1 MKNNYYDDKLNSEK
15 LFMVYDTNIQRIRQ
29 YLSKEID
36 YVKNMLSPNDFVLE
50 LGAGYGRVI
59 KEIAPI
65 CKFAIGIDI
74 SKDNVNFSNK
84 YLQGIS
90 NAKILE
96 MDVNDIRFDE
106 RFDIILC
113 LQNGLSSMNM
123 NIDMI
128 KNIDHI
134 LSDDG
139 KLIFS
144 TYSEKFWDT
153 RLKWFQEQADKGLL
167 GEIDIQNTK
176 DGVIVCK
183 DGFKAKTFSH
193 SDLTD
198 IGKSLGYPFKIE
210 EIDESSIFLVI
221 DKK

>member
-1 MKNNYYDDKLNSEK
+1 MKNNYYNDKLNSEK
-15 LFMVYDTNIQRIRQ
+15 LFMVYDTNIQRIKQ

-36 YVKNMLSPNDFVLE
+36 YVKNILNSNDLVLE

-59 KEIAPI
+59 KEIASS
-65 CKFAIGIDI
+65 CKFAMGIDI
-74 SKDNVNFSNK
+74 SKDNVSFSKK
-84 YLQGIS
+84 YLDGIS

-96 MDVNDIRFDE
+96 MDINNIKFDE
-106 RFDIILC
+106 KFDIILC
-113 LQNGLSSMNM
+113 LQNGLSSMGM
-123 NIDMI
+123 NIDII
-128 KNIDHI
+128 KKIADI
-134 LSDDG
+134 LSDNG

-153 RLKWFQEQADKGLL
+153 RLKWFQEQADKRLL
-167 GEIDIQNTK
+167 GEIDMKNTK

-183 DGFKAKTFSH
+183 DGFKAKTFSY

-198 IGKSLGYPFKIE
+198 IGKSVGYPFKIE

-221 DKK
+221 YKK